1 MKPSILQKFTTNLR
15 ESLKSSL
22 KLALE
27 LGQPEITPL
36 HLLYG
41 LTAQKGSVAS
51 EILEKTAT
59 AKDKILSFLADLPR
73 DEVKITP
80 VLSDEAT
87 KTLERAAIL
96 AASSAHRY
104 IGTEHLL
111 SALLKSQDTDLE
123 VFFNQDAKTK
133 EHIKKHLS
141 DVIKSVN
148 QFPEMVSMMGNN
160 QCQDDG
166 GLGQMAAVAMP
177 AGKSK
182 KNSALDFFTYDLT
195 AQAATRKMDP
205 VIGRARETQRIIQI
219 LCRRHKN
226 NPVLLGEPGVGKT
239 AIVEGLAQRITAGDV
254 PDDLQGKKILQLDLG
269 LLIAGTIYRGEF
281 EARLKQLL
289 EEVTKDENIIL
300 FIDEIHIIVGAGSAP
315 GTLDAANILKP
326 ALARGQIHCIG
337 ATTYEE
343 YKKSIETD
351 AALERRLEPVIVNE
365 PSTEETVM
373 ILAGL
378 VKNYEKYHHL
388 KISHDAIVAAVS
400 LAGRYLPQ
408 KFFPDKAIDL
418 LDEAAS
424 AKKLIAKASKD
435 LRLLK
440 SKERELGLLEDKK
453 RDAVLSEEFEKAIK
467 LKDDETKLLEEVAE
481 LKNKLDKKN
490 YRAAL
495 GEVGQADVAK
505 IVSQINGLP
514 FESVLNSLLTVNLS
528 LKGGEKERLLSLEA
542 ELEKH
547 IVGQSE
553 AIGTV
558 AQTLRR
564 ARLGLSSP
572 RRPLASFIFVGPTG
586 VGKTELAKVLAELL
600 FPAGRGMEGE
610 NFIRIVMSELSE
622 SFHATKL
629 VGAPA
634 GYIGYKEGNKLADK
648 IKHHPYSVVLFDE
661 IDKAHP
667 DIFNLFLQILD
678 EGHLTDAAGK
688 KINFK
693 NTVIIL
699 TTNLGE
705 EIFNKKSFGFGEV
718 GVSGAEADKVSVE
731 TKKNVMNELKVRFRA
746 EFLNRLDQVLIFKP
760 LNLFD
765 LEKIIG
771 FKMEEL
777 NARLNGKG
785 VELSVGGPARQFL
798 AQEAKKLDQGARAI
812 DKVIRDFVEEP
823 LVKLLLERV
832 GEDEKQ
838 KIEISI
844 IKNQIRFTPT
854 PSSRRISGAGTE

>member
-15 ESLKSSL
+15 ESLKNSL

-27 LGQPEITPL
+27 LSQPEITPL

-51 EILEKTAT
+51 EILQRTVAE
-59 AKDKILSFLADLPR
+59 KDKIALFLADLPR
-73 DEVKITP
+73 DEAKITP
-80 VLSDEAT
+80 LLSDESS

-96 AASSAHRY
+96 AASNAHRY

-111 SALLKSQDTDLE
+111 SALLKSKDVDLE
-123 VFFNQDAKTK
+123 KFFSSDAKVK
-133 EHIKKHLS
+133 EHIRKHLD

-148 QFPEMVSMMGNN
+148 QFPEIVSMMGSN
-160 QCQDDG
+160 QYQDEG
-166 GLGQMAAVAMP
+166 GIGPLAAVAAP

-195 AQAATRKMDP
+195 AQAAARKMDP
-205 VIGRARETQRIIQI
+205 VIGRAKEIQRVIQI

-239 AIVEGLAQRITAGDV
+239 AIVEGLAQRVTEGEV

-289 EEVTKDENIIL
+289 EEVIRDQNVIL
-300 FIDEIHIIVGAGSAP
+300 FIDEIHTIVGAGSAP

-373 ILAGL
+373 ILEGL
-378 VKNYEKYHHL
+378 VKNYEKYHRL
-388 KISHDAIVAAVS
+388 KISHEAIVAAVS

-424 AKKLIAKASKD
+424 AKKLTAKVSKD

-453 RDAVLSEEFEKAIK
+453 REAVLSEEFEKAIK
-467 LKDDETKLLEEVAE
+467 LKDEETKLLEEVTG

-495 GEVGQADVAK
+495 GEVEQADVAK
-505 IVSQINGLP
+505 IVSQITGLP

-528 LKGGEKERLLSLEA
+528 LKGDEKERLLSLEA

-547 IVGQSE
+547 IVGQDE
-553 AIGTV
+553 AIGAI

-572 RRPLASFIFVGPTG
+572 RRPMASFVFVGPTG

-610 NFIRIVMSELSE
+610 NFIRIDMSEFSE
-622 SFHATKL
+622 SFHVTKL

-667 DIFNLFLQILD
+667 DVFNLFLQILD
-678 EGHLTDAAGK
+678 EGHLTDATGK

-705 EIFNKKSFGFGEV
+705 EIFSKKSLGFGDLST
-718 GVSGAEADKVSVE
+718 GKGGAEIDKVSAE
-731 TKKNVMNELKVRFRA
+731 TKKNVLDELKIRFRA

-760 LNLFD
+760 LNLSD
-765 LEKIIG
+765 LEKIVELKI
-771 FKMEEL
+771 KEL
-777 NARLNGKG
+777 NSRLVGKG
-785 VELSVGGPARQFL
+785 VELILDNQAKQCL

-812 DKVIRDFVEEP
+812 DKVIRDFIEEP

-832 GEDEKQ
+832 GENGKQ
-838 KIEISI
+838 KIEIGLV
-844 IKNQIRFTPT
+844 KNQLKFL
-854 PSSRRISGAGTE
+854 